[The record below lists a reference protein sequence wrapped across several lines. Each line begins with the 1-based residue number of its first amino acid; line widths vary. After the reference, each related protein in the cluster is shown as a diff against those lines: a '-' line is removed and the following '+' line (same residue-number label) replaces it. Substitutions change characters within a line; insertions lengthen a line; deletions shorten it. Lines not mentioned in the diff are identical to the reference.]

1 LLAIESES
9 IINRRASAGALVR
22 FLSLAIGESMTAG
35 TEFEMPKAYNP
46 HSAEQRLYAR
56 WEESGAFAPSGRPG
70 RPSFTIIMP
79 PPNVTGDLHLG
90 HALTDTIEDTLV
102 RWHRMMGDRTLWLPG
117 VDHAGIATQTVVE
130 RELSREGLTRHDIGR
145 EEFVERVWQWVER
158 TRRNISN
165 QHRRLGDSCDWSRE
179 VFTLDPGPALAV
191 RTTFKRLYDDGLIY
205 RGERI
210 INWCPRCRTALSD
223 LEVDYED
230 EPGGLWYIR
239 YPLIDSEGH
248 ESGEFITM
256 ATTRPE
262 TIVGDTGVAVG
273 TDDPRFRHQVGQR
286 ARLPIIG
293 RELPIVAD
301 EAIDPS
307 FGSGALK
314 VTPGHDPVDFEIGER
329 HGLLVVNVMN
339 LDGTMNENAGPF
351 AGLDRFAARDE
362 IVKVLDGSNLL
373 VKQEPYTHAIGH
385 CQRCGTIVEPLV
397 SEQWFVRIQPL
408 AEPALEAVR
417 DGRISIVPEFFAKT
431 YENWM
436 TNIRDWCISR
446 QLWWG
451 HRIPAWYC
459 DACDEVVVDIEDPTA
474 CTKCGGELRQDED
487 VLDTWFSSGLWPFS
501 TLGWPLQTDDLR
513 NFYPTSV
520 METGYDILFFWVA
533 RMIML
538 GLYDTGDIPFRHV
551 YLHGLVRD
559 QNGQKMSKTRGNA
572 LDPLELIDQYGTDAL
587 RFALAT
593 GSTPG
598 IDMRLQPD
606 KLENGRNFA
615 NKLWNAA
622 RFVIMKLDG
631 RPAPELQPREAQLP
645 LEDRW
650 ILSRTGAVTENVSK
664 LLADFQLGEAGRQ
677 LYDFIWTEYCD
688 WYIELAKVRLN
699 SGDAGALAVL
709 VEVLRRGLTLL
720 HPLMP
725 FVTEAIWEH
734 LSPLLPDRGPEL
746 LISAA
751 WPEVDE
757 STNAPDAERTM
768 ATIMDVIRSIRN
780 VRAEKDVRSD
790 RWINAAIV
798 VPDAGLRSSFE
809 RLQNAIGQLAHAN
822 PVRILSAAGESD
834 RDAAISV
841 VLTGAEILL
850 PMAGLFDR
858 ANERSRLE
866 KQLVEIEAELLR
878 LEKQLT
884 NEAFRSRAPANIV
897 AGIEEKRAGARDRM
911 EGLKRSLAELA

>member
-1 LLAIESES
+1 MSS
-9 IINRRASAGALVR
+9 GADTV
-22 FLSLAIGESMTAG
+22 
-35 TEFEMPKAYNP
+35 MPKAYDP
-46 HSAEQRLYAR
+46 QSVERRLYAR
-56 WEESGAFAPSGRPG
+56 WEESGAFAPAGKPG

-90 HALTDTIEDTLV
+90 HALTDTIEDTLI
-102 RWHRMMGDRTLWLPG
+102 RWHRMLGDRTLWVPG
-117 VDHAGIATQTVVE
+117 VDHAGIATQMVVE

-145 EEFVERVWQWVER
+145 EQFVERVWAWVER

-179 VFTLDPGPALAV
+179 VFTLDPIPALAV

-210 INWCPRCRTALSD
+210 INWCPRCQTALSD

-239 YPLIDSEGH
+239 YPIIDSDGRD
-248 ESGEFITM
+248 SGEFITM

-273 TDDPRFRHQVGQR
+273 AGDPRYQALVGKT

-301 EAIDPS
+301 EAIDPG
-307 FGSGALK
+307 FGTGALK
-314 VTPGHDPVDFEIGER
+314 VTPGHDPLDFEIGER
-329 HGLLVVNVMN
+329 HGLPVVNVMN
-339 LDGTMNENAGPF
+339 LDGTMNDNAGPF
-351 AGLDRFAARDE
+351 AGMDRFTARDE
-362 IVKVLDGSNLL
+362 IVKVLDGSGLL

-397 SEQWFVRIQPL
+397 SRQWFVKIKPL
-408 AEPALEAVR
+408 AEPALDAVR
-417 DGRISIVPEFFAKT
+417 DGRIAIVPEFFGKT

-459 DACDEVVVDIEDPTA
+459 DACNEVTVEIEEPA
-474 CTKCGGELRQDED
+474 SCGHCGAGGGATLHQDED

-501 TLGWPLQTDDLR
+501 TLGWPNDTEQLR
-513 NFYPTSV
+513 QYYPTNV

-538 GLYDTGDIPFRHV
+538 GLYDTGEIPFRHV

-559 QNGQKMSKTRGNA
+559 KNGQKMSKTRGNA
-572 LDPLELIDQYGTDAL
+572 LDPLELIEQYGTDAL

-598 IDMRLQPD
+598 IDMRLQQD
-606 KLENGRNFA
+606 KLENARNFA

-622 RFVIMKLDG
+622 RFAVLKLDG
-631 RPAPELQPREAQLP
+631 EPVPALKLATAAQRP

-650 ILSRTGAVTENVSK
+650 ILSRVNVVTANVTK
-664 LLADFQLGEAGRQ
+664 LLGDFQIGEAGRQ
-677 LYDFIWTEYCD
+677 IYEFIWTEYCD

-699 SGDAGALAVL
+699 AGDRDALAVL
-709 VEVLRRGLTLL
+709 VDVLSRSLKLL

-725 FVTEAIWEH
+725 FVTEALWEH
-734 LSPLLPDRGPEL
+734 VSPLLPKSEAEL
-746 LISAA
+746 LIRAE
-751 WPEVDE
+751 WPMSD
-757 STNAPDAERTM
+757 SSINDLSAERSIGVVM
-768 ATIMDVIRSIRN
+768 EVVRAIRN
-780 VRAEKDVRSD
+780 VRAEKNVKEDRSIQADV
-790 RWINAAIV
+790 AVAE
-798 VPDAGLRSSFE
+798 PGLRAQFE
-809 RLQNAIGQLAHAN
+809 VLQRSIGQLAKAR
-822 PVRILSAAGESD
+822 PLRVLTSVQEAAKESAV
-834 RDAAISV
+834 SV
-841 VLTGAEILL
+841 VLTGAEVLI
-850 PMAGLFDR
+850 PMAGLFDV
-858 ANERSRLE
+858 ASERSRLE
-866 KQLVEIEAELLR
+866 KQLVESEAERLR
-878 LEKQLT
+878 LAKQLE
-884 NEAFRSRAPANIV
+884 NDAFRARAPANVV
-897 AGIEEKRAGARDRM
+897 AGIEEKHAAARERI
-911 EGLKRSLAELA
+911 EGIKRNLAELGGW

>member
-1 LLAIESES
+1 
-9 IINRRASAGALVR
+9 
-22 FLSLAIGESMTAG
+22 MTAD
-35 TEFEMPKAYNP
+35 TESLMPKAYNP
-46 HSAEQRLYAR
+46 QITEQRLYGR
-56 WEESGAFAPSGRPG
+56 WEASGAFAPSGKPG

-102 RWHRMMGDRTLWLPG
+102 RWHRMLGDRTLWLPG

-130 RELSREGLTRHDIGR
+130 RELAREGLTRHDIGR
-145 EEFVERVWQWVER
+145 EQFVERVWEWVDR
-158 TRRNISN
+158 TRRNIGN

-223 LEVDYED
+223 LEVDYDD
-230 EPGGLWYIR
+230 EPGGLWYLR
-239 YPLIDSEGH
+239 YPLIDAEGR

-273 TDDPRFRHQVGQR
+273 TDDPRYRDQVGR
-286 ARLPIIG
+286 IARLPIIG

-307 FGSGALK
+307 FGTGALK

-329 HGLLVVNVMN
+329 HGLPVVNVIN

-362 IVKVLDGSNLL
+362 IIKVLDGAGLL

-385 CQRCGTIVEPLV
+385 CQRCGTIVEPLI
-397 SEQWFVRIQPL
+397 SKQWFVRIQPL
-408 AEPALEAVR
+408 AEPALESVR
-417 DGRISIVPEFFAKT
+417 EGRISIVPDFFGKT

-459 DACDEVVVDIEDPTA
+459 DVCDDILVDIEEPES
-474 CTKCGGELRQDED
+474 CPRCGGTLRQDED

-501 TLGWPLQTDDLR
+501 TLGWPKETDQLR
-513 NFYPTSV
+513 DYYPTSV

-606 KLENGRNFA
+606 KLENARNFA

-631 RPAPELQPREAQLP
+631 QPAQSLSLEGLHA

-650 ILSRTGAVTENVSK
+650 ILSRAAAITENVTK
-664 LLADFQLGEAGRQ
+664 LLGDFQLGEAGRQ
-677 LYDFIWTEYCD
+677 LYDFVWTEYCD

-699 SGDAGALAVL
+699 RGDADALGVL
-709 VEVLRRGLTLL
+709 VDVLRRSLALL

-734 LSPLLPDRGPEL
+734 LRPLLADASTEM
-746 LISAA
+746 LISTN
-751 WPEVDE
+751 WPQTDDNVRD
-757 STNAPDAERTM
+757 PVAEKTM
-768 ATIMDVIRSIRN
+768 NLIMEVIRSIRN
-780 VRAEKDVRSD
+780 VRAEKDVRAD
-790 RWINAAIV
+790 RWIQSTLV
-798 VPDAGLRSSFE
+798 VADRDLRPSFE
-809 RLQNAIGQLAHAN
+809 LLQDAIGQLARAR
-822 PVRILSAAGESD
+822 PVRVVSTAEPSD
-834 RDAAISV
+834 REAAISV
-841 VLTGAEILL
+841 VLAGAEILL

-866 KQLVEIEAELLR
+866 KQLVDSEAELLR
-878 LEKQLT
+878 LENQLS
-884 NEAFRSRAPANIV
+884 NDAFRTRAPANVI
-897 AGIEEKRAGARDRM
+897 AGIEEKYAATRERV
-911 EGLKRSLAELA
+911 EGIKRSLAEIGAG

>member
-1 LLAIESES
+1 MAE
-9 IINRRASAGALVR
+9 AL
-22 FLSLAIGESMTAG
+22 
-35 TEFEMPKAYNP
+35 MPKAYDP
-46 HSAEQRLYAR
+46 GAVERRLYER
-56 WEESGAFAPSGRPG
+56 WEASGAFAPSGKPG

-90 HALTDTIEDTLV
+90 HALTDTIEDTLT
-102 RWHRMMGDRTLWLPG
+102 RWHRMLGDRTLWLPG
-117 VDHAGIATQTVVE
+117 VDHAGIATQMVVE

-145 EEFVERVWQWVER
+145 DQFLERVWAWVDR

-179 VFTLDPGPALAV
+179 VFTLDPIPALAV

-223 LEVDYED
+223 LEVDYD
-230 EPGGLWYIR
+230 EEEGGLWQVR
-239 YPLIDSEGH
+239 YPIIDADGRET
-248 ESGEFITM
+248 GEFISM

-262 TIVGDTGVAVG
+262 TIIGDTGVAVNPE
-273 TDDPRFRHQVGQR
+273 DDRYQALIGRS

-301 EAIDPS
+301 GAVDPA
-307 FGSGALK
+307 FGTGAVK
-314 VTPGHDPVDFEIGER
+314 VTPGHDPTDFEIGER
-329 HGLLVVNVMN
+329 HGLPVVNVMS

-362 IVKVLDGSNLL
+362 IVKVLDGAGLL

-397 SEQWFVRIQPL
+397 SKQWFVRIKPI
-408 AEPALEAVR
+408 AEPALAAVR
-417 DGRISIVPEFFAKT
+417 DGRIAIVPEFFAKT

-459 DACDEVVVDIEDPTA
+459 DACDKVIVSIEEPEA
-474 CTKCGGELRQDED
+474 CPDCGGPLRQDED

-501 TLGWPLQTDDLR
+501 TLGWPKETHQLSQY
-513 NFYPTSV
+513 YPTDV

-538 GLYDTGDIPFRHV
+538 GLYDTGEIPFRHV

-559 QNGQKMSKTRGNA
+559 KNGVKMSKTRGNIV
-572 LDPLELIDQYGTDAL
+572 DPLSVIDEYGTDAL
-587 RFALAT
+587 RFSLAT

-606 KLENGRNFA
+606 KLENARNFA

-622 RFVIMKLDG
+622 RFVIMKLDDKPV
-631 RPAPELQPREAQLP
+631 PALMTLSPEDQS

-650 ILSRTGAVTENVSK
+650 VLSRVNAVAENVTK
-664 LLADFQLGEAGRQ
+664 LLGDFQIGEAGRQ
-677 LYDFIWTEYCD
+677 LYDFLWTEYCD
-688 WYIELAKVRLN
+688 WYIELAKVRTN
-699 SGDAGALAVL
+699 RGDEQALAVL
-709 VEVLRRGLTLL
+709 AGVLSRSLKLL

-734 LSPLLPDRGPEL
+734 LRPLLPDSEAHL
-746 LISAA
+746 LISAD
-751 WPEVDE
+751 WPVADP
-757 STNAPDAERTM
+757 TLNDPAAERSM
-768 ATIMDVIRSIRN
+768 GVVMDVVRAIRN
-780 VRAEKDVRSD
+780 VRAEKEVKPE
-790 RWINAAIV
+790 RWVAAEIAV
-798 VPDAGLRSSFE
+798 ADPGLRAQFVALSE
-809 RLQNAIGQLAHAN
+809 AVGQLAHAR
-822 PVRILSAAGESD
+822 PVRVLAEFESASRESAVSAVLS
-834 RDAAISV
+834 
-841 VLTGAEILL
+841 GAEVLL
-850 PMAGLFDR
+850 PMAGLFD
-858 ANERSRLE
+858 AVAERSRLE
-866 KQLVEIEAELLR
+866 KQLVDGEAELVR
-878 LEKQLT
+878 LERQLG
-884 NEAFRSRAPANIV
+884 NPDFRSRAPANVV
-897 AGIEEKRAGARDRM
+897 AGIEEKHTAARERVDN
-911 EGLKRSLAELA
+911 LKRGLAELGRV